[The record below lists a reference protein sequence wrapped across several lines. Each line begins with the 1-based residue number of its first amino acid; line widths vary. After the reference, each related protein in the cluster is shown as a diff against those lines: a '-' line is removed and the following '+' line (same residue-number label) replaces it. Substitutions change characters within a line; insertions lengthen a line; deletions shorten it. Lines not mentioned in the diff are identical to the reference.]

1 MFVKVIIFFW
11 GDAKVLVEMEFN
23 KQGNIF
29 LVKAD
34 YTWIPSTC
42 ERCGCL
48 GNKEKRCL
56 QPLKTPENSILVSNS
71 VAISDDVPIVD
82 IDIIIQ
88 HNENSASSTSTFQQK
103 ELSDQER
110 LPSANLAYEAPT
122 IQNQFVNW
130 MVFLSLLNRKNSPL
144 LKLLQARLRV

>member
-1 MFVKVIIFFW
+1 M
-11 GDAKVLVEMEFN
+11 
-23 KQGNIF
+23 
-29 LVKAD
+29 
-34 YTWIPSTC
+34 
-42 ERCGCL
+42 
-48 GNKEKRCL
+48 
-56 QPLKTPENSILVSNS
+56 SNS

-144 LKLLQARLRV
+144 LKLLQARLQV